1 MNKFIPF
8 SLILLLLG
16 FFVLSSP
23 LPVLAHD
30 FTMEDLEIG
39 GVGEGFEI
47 EAGHEEEDPFKGW
60 LNIEVTNTGDESW
73 GDFHFQII
81 QWGSETVENVD
92 FIVADPNQPTSSQ
105 DGLTWVVDNDTVGA
119 TIDLYFYSDP
129 VLPGESATFSVYT
142 DNTTDENSWFGVCFH
157 PTPVPVPSAVLLLVT
172 GIIGIVGIRRFKE

>member
-30 FTMEDLEIG
+30 FTLENLEIS
-39 GVGEGFEI
+39 GVGEGVEV
-47 EAGHEEEDPFKGW
+47 EAGHEEESPFKGW
-60 LNIEVTNTGDESW
+60 LNIEVTNTGDEAW

-81 QWGSETVENVD
+81 QWGEETIENVD
-92 FIVADPNQPTSSQ
+92 FIVADPYQPTSSQ
-105 DGLTWVVDNDTVGA
+105 TGLTWDVDNVTVGA

-142 DNTTDENSWFGVCFH
+142 DNTTGQNDFGICFH